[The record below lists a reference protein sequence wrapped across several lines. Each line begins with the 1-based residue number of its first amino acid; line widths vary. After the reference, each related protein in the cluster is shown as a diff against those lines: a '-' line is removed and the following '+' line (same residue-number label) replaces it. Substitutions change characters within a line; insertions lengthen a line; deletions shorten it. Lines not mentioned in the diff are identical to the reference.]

1 MCPLTSTPATFFNG
15 VNVSCVRNRGRT
27 PEEFMCNSEI
37 PLFINQL
44 WQDLVVLKFS
54 FFFGI
59 QFIVREGSTPWYTVH
74 AVRDK
79 GEEA

>member
-1 MCPLTSTPATFFNG
+1 
-15 VNVSCVRNRGRT
+15 
-27 PEEFMCNSEI
+27 MCNSEI